1 VYRYAGPADAASS
14 AVLPFSVFG
23 AYRAPARRRGM
34 GATLQQ
40 ANPQA
45 GAIAAVAAS
54 AATSVVGTLVALGT
68 VTGPVGAAIA
78 GLVAAAYA
86 IANLFGGCGET
97 CVEATNLANQAASII
112 DQAYTQYMNAPVHYA
127 SMQTAYLQLFD
138 GTWSALVKACSNPAL
153 GAAGQRCISDRQ
165 AGSCAYKTSPGGWK
179 QSSDGSW
186 AYIEPGLNGSGS
198 ACWNS
203 FIGRRDPV
211 ANDPTVVP
219 DPGGVSSLLS
229 SVTGG
234 GSIMGVP
241 APLAIGGLALLGLA
255 WWASE

>member
-1 VYRYAGPADAASS
+1 MYRYAGPAVAPVCS
-14 AVLPFSVFG
+14 ALPFPF
-23 AYRAPARRRGM
+23 PAARLSLRRRGM

-45 GAIAAVAAS
+45 GAIAGAAAS
-54 AATSVVGTLVALGT
+54 TATGVVGTLVALGA

-86 IANLFGGCGET
+86 IANLFGGCGNT
-97 CVEATNLANQAASII
+97 CVEATNIANQAAAII
-112 DQAYTQYMNAPVHYA
+112 DQAFDQYMSSPVHYQ

-138 GTWSALVKACSNPAL
+138 GTWNAMVQACSNPAL
-153 GAAGQRCISDRQ
+153 GSAGQACISDRQ
-165 AGSCAYKTSPGGWK
+165 AGSCAYKTSPGGW
-179 QSSDGSW
+179 QESSDGAW
-186 AYIEPGLNGSGS
+186 TYVNPGANGSGT

-219 DPGGVSSLLS
+219 DPGSASSLLS
-229 SVTGG
+229 SVTSG
-234 GSIMGVP
+234 GSVFGIP
-241 APLAIGGLALLGLA
+241 APAAIGGLALLGLL
-255 WWASE
+255 WWASD

>member
-1 VYRYAGPADAASS
+1 VYRYAGPAAA
-14 AVLPFSVFG
+14 AACPVLPYSRSRL
-23 AYRAPARRRGM
+23 AMAPARRRGM

-40 ANPQA
+40 ANPEA

-54 AATSVVGTLVALGT
+54 TATSVVGTLVALSA

-78 GLVAAAYA
+78 GVIAAAYA
-86 IANLFGGCGET
+86 IANLFGGCGDT
-97 CVEATNLANQAASII
+97 CVEATNIANQAGQII
-112 DQAYTQYMNAPVHYA
+112 DQAYNQYMSAPVHYR

-138 GTWSALVKACSNPAL
+138 GTWNAMVKACDNPAL
-153 GAAGQRCISDRQ
+153 GAAGQRCITDRQ

-179 QSSDGSW
+179 QSGSGW
-186 AYIEPGLNGSGS
+186 TYVEPGPNGSGS

-211 ANDPTVVP
+211 ANDPTVVD
-219 DPGGVSSLLS
+219 DPGVSGLLS
-229 SVTGG
+229 SITGG
-234 GSIMGVP
+234 GGSSILGVP
-241 APLAIGGLALLGLA
+241 APLAIGALALLGLA

>member
-1 VYRYAGPADAASS
+1 MYRYAGPAPCP
-14 AVLPFSVFG
+14 VN
-23 AYRAPARRRGM
+23 YRRRGM
-34 GATLQQ
+34 GETLQQ

-54 AATSVVGTLVALGT
+54 TATSVVGTLVALGT

-78 GLVAAAYA
+78 GLVAAGYA
-86 IANLFGGCGET
+86 IANLFGGCGDT
-97 CVEATNLANQAASII
+97 CVEATNLANQAGSII
-112 DQAYTQYMNAPVHYA
+112 DQAYAQYMSAPVHYA
-127 SMQTAYLQLFD
+127 SMQAAYLQLFD
-138 GTWSALVKACSNPAL
+138 GTWNALVQACSNPAL

-186 AYIEPGLNGSGS
+186 AYVEPGPNGSGT

-219 DPGGVSSLLS
+219 DPGSVSSLFS

-234 GSIMGVP
+234 GSGSILGVP
-241 APLAIGGLALLGLA
+241 TPLALGGLALLGLA
-255 WWASE
+255 WWVSD

>member
-1 VYRYAGPADAASS
+1 MYRYAGPAAA
-14 AVLPFSVFG
+14 AACPVFPYG
-23 AYRAPARRRGM
+23 AFHPYRAPARRRGM

-45 GAIAAVAAS
+45 GAIAATAAS

-78 GLVAAAYA
+78 GIIAAAYS
-86 IANLFGGCGET
+86 IANLFGGCGQT
-97 CVEATNLANQAASII
+97 CVEATNIANQAG
-112 DQAYTQYMNAPVHYA
+112 AYINEAYSQYMNSPVHYR

-138 GTWSALVKACSNPAL
+138 GTWNAMVKACDNPAL
-153 GAAGQRCISDRQ
+153 GAAGQRCITDRQ

-179 QSSDGSW
+179 QSGDGTWS
-186 AYIEPGLNGSGS
+186 YVEPGPNGSGT

-211 ANDPTVVP
+211 ANDPTVVD
-219 DPGGVSSLLS
+219 DPGGGLLS
-229 SVTGG
+229 SITGG
-234 GSIMGVP
+234 GGSVLGVP
-241 APLAIGGLALLGLA
+241 APLAIGGLALLGLM
-255 WWASE
+255 WWAND

>member
-1 VYRYAGPADAASS
+1 MYRYAGPAAVARCP
-14 AVLPFSVFG
+14 VLPF
-23 AYRAPARRRGM
+23 RPARRRGM

-54 AATSVVGTLVALGT
+54 TATSVVGTLVALGT

-78 GLVAAAYA
+78 GVVAAAYA
-86 IANLFGGCGET
+86 IANLFGGCGDT
-97 CVEATNLANQAASII
+97 CVEATNIANQAAAII
-112 DQAYTQYMNAPVHYA
+112 DQAYNQYMSAPVHYR
-127 SMQTAYLQLFD
+127 SMQIAYLQLFD
-138 GTWSALVKACSNPAL
+138 GTWNAMAKACDNPAL
-153 GAAGQRCISDRQ
+153 GAAGQRCITDRQ

-186 AYIEPGLNGSGS
+186 TYVEPGPNGSGT

-219 DPGGVSSLLS
+219 DPGVSGIFS
-229 SVTGG
+229 SIAGG
-234 GSIMGVP
+234 GSILGVP
-241 APLAIGGLALLGLA
+241 APVAIGGLALLGLA
-255 WWASE
+255 WWAAD